1 MKAIGKIVLGALMLA
16 GAAAVAAPAAD
27 AAGYGGYG
35 YRHGPG
41 YGRPG
46 AHFGFS
52 AGPGWRGGRWVHGYH
67 GPRYGWWWTVNNSW
81 YPYPRPVY
89 PYPAYAPP
97 PYASADEYYPNA
109 RGYTQDF
116 DPGPSRNPQR
126 PDYWYFCENPEG
138 YYPYIQDCDN
148 WLQEPAEGPRPPGDY
163 PEYDDPDFQPQ

>member
-1 MKAIGKIVLGALMLA
+1 MA
-16 GAAAVAAPAAD
+16 
-27 AAGYGGYG
+27 
-35 YRHGPG
+35 R
-41 YGRPG
+41 RPL
-46 AHFGFS
+46 
-52 AGPGWRGGRWVHGYH
+52 VHGYH

-126 PDYWYFCENPEG
+126 PDYWYFCENRKAITPTSKTAITG
-138 YYPYIQDCDN
+138 SRN
-148 WLQEPAEGPRPPGDY
+148 LRRAPARPVTIRNTTT
-163 PEYDDPDFQPQ
+163 PDFQPQ